1 MFEELRP
8 HLVELRKR
16 LGISVA
22 AVFIAFVA
30 CFSFWNPILD
40 FMTAPLKAVLPAGSN
55 IIFTEVQEPFFTA
68 MKVAFFAGL
77 LVALPII
84 FWQFWLF
91 VAPGLYENEKKY
103 VIPFVISASIMF
115 ACGAAFCYYIVT
127 PLGFNFLINFGGELF
142 TALPK
147 IGEYVGFFTKLVIA
161 FGLAFELPVITFFLA
176 KLGLV
181 DDNSL
186 KKFFKYAVVIIF
198 IFSAIMTPPDVL
210 SQFLMAF
217 PLIGLYGLSII
228 IAKMAKKQDEEEEEQ
243 AQEIENKDKQNAKL
257 QAQNSEF
264 DEVEYDEDIDDKSL
278 SRH

>member
-16 LGISVA
+16 LGISVI
-22 AVFIAFVA
+22 AVLVAFVA

-68 MKVAFFAGL
+68 MKVAFFTGL
-77 LVALPII
+77 IASLPVI

-115 ACGAAFCYYIVT
+115 ACGAAFCYYVVT
-127 PLGFNFLINFGGELF
+127 PLGFKFLINFGGELF

-147 IGEYVGFFTKLVIA
+147 IGDYVGFFTKIVIA
-161 FGLAFELPVITFFLA
+161 FGLAFELPVLTFFLA
-176 KLGLV
+176 KLGLI
-181 DDNSL
+181 DDKSL
-186 KKFFKYAVVIIF
+186 KGFFKYAVVIIF

-217 PLIGLYGLSII
+217 PLMGLYGLSIL
-228 IAKMAKKQDEEEEEQ
+228 IAKLVKKEELKQNLEKESTTNDSAKF
-243 AQEIENKDKQNAKL
+243 EIEPSGL
-257 QAQNSEF
+257 
-264 DEVEYDEDIDDKSL
+264 DEVDYDEDLNDKFANKN
-278 SRH
+278 

>member
-22 AVFIAFVA
+22 AVMVAFVA

-40 FMTAPLKAVLPAGSN
+40 FMTTPLKAVLPAGSN
-55 IIFTEVQEPFFTA
+55 IIFTELQEPFFTA
-68 MKVAFFAGL
+68 MKVAFFTG
-77 LVALPII
+77 LVASLPVI

-103 VIPFVISASIMF
+103 VIPFVISASVMF
-115 ACGAAFCYYIVT
+115 ACGAAFCYYVVT
-127 PLGFNFLINFGGELF
+127 PLGFKFLINFGGELF

-147 IGEYVGFFTKLVIA
+147 IGDYVGFFTKIVIA
-161 FGLAFELPVITFFLA
+161 FGVAFELPVLTFFLA
-176 KLGLV
+176 KLGLI
-181 DDNSL
+181 DDEVL

-217 PLIGLYGLSII
+217 PLMGLYGLSIL
-228 IAKMAKKQDEEEEEQ
+228 IAKIVKKDETKEQ
-243 AQEIENKDKQNAKL
+243 ESSTKSGESSEKIG
-257 QAQNSEF
+257 EF
-264 DEVEYDEDIDDKSL
+264 DEVEYDEDLDERDTSTNK
-278 SRH
+278 